1 MSSYLLQV
9 QDEESFFIRIRKIVK
24 EELNGNTISKNK
36 ENTSSIPYIKISEVC
51 RILQVSRPT
60 INDWTDK
67 GYFKKY
73 KVNSRTFYNRDEIL
87 EFLSKQGK

>member
-1 MSSYLLQV
+1 MQI
-9 QDEESFFIRIRKIVK
+9 QDEESFFLRIRKIIK
-24 EELNGNTISKNK
+24 DELIGNSIGTNT
-36 ENTSSIPYIKISEVC
+36 ENNFSIPYIKVSEAC

-60 INDWTDK
+60 INDWADKK

>member
-1 MSSYLLQV
+1 MTNYLLQI
-9 QDEESFFIRIRKIVK
+9 QDEESFFLKVRKILK
-24 EELNGNTISKNK
+24 EELTNSKGFPQESK
-36 ENTSSIPYIKISEVC
+36 TSIPYIKVTEVM
-51 RILQVSRPT
+51 RMLNVSRPT
-60 INDWTDK
+60 INDWVDK

>member
-1 MSSYLLQV
+1 MSSYLLQI
-9 QDEESFFIRIRKIVK
+9 QDEENFFLKIRKIVK
-24 EELNGNTISKNK
+24 DELNHGAGNRQDPKKQDS
-36 ENTSSIPYIKISEVC
+36 PFIKVEEVM
-51 RILQVSRPT
+51 LLLKVSRPT
-60 INDWTDK
+60 INEWVDK